1 MKRLPIRVMSAAMV
15 ASLMLSAAACNKGSG
30 AAGDGGLGGLLG
42 GGSGSGGVAVTN
54 QSRSGVKISADS
66 PWFDVKQLNV
76 NTKADPSR
84 PVEYSAQR
92 LGGID
97 KDKMLII
104 TSGSYKM
111 DDVSDAMLK
120 DANFNYADYVFNFI
134 DVIDRATGDSIKT
147 IDLSEVLDGEDY
159 LDGAELSD
167 GKIICHV
174 TSFDMNTYESISKTI
189 ELDANT
195 GAVLDSHKDNISTDS
210 YENTFKVGDY
220 VIQTEYEWTETG
232 SGYNLHLSSPDGTKN
247 VVKLGDNNSSIYD
260 IRLIIG
266 IDENTALIPATSEDG
281 WKFFELDLKSG
292 TCKELDSKDYEW
304 MNMDDVYSPYTNKA
318 GETFFTSP
326 TGVCKVNLK
335 DKVIEKLFDFSWC
348 DINRNKLAY
357 LEIADITDDTLILS
371 GEIYNPDPYNPL
383 SQSDFVMYEFTK
395 AATNPHAGK
404 TILELY
410 QNWGYTQDKIG
421 DAIVKFNQTNSEY
434 FIEVTDRYK
443 EDYSQSMFDT
453 VKNDDDYENA
463 NLDVQQKLSNQLA
476 MDILNGEG
484 PDILMNVG
492 EYGQL
497 NNSNYLVDLTTYIG
511 ELDSNKY
518 FTNVI
523 DASKVDGKLYNLP
536 ICFGIDGIQTD
547 TKYAG
552 ASGVGFT
559 TEEYEKFLKET
570 LNGKDV
576 ITSGQ
581 AVYFAKLFNTM
592 SDKFIVN
599 GKADFS
605 GPEFAAIAE
614 YVKNNVSPNAKN
626 WDEMYNDDENAYYA
640 VGVGATVFKG
650 DSYYPD
656 QYDAVYSTCYG
667 MSYYLST
674 MVQTKG
680 GTGIYGLPSA
690 DGRGPA
696 VESNLSVAVSAQ
708 SVNADAC
715 GEFVKML
722 LSDDVQLEFAK
733 KDNFVL
739 SREAFRQ
746 GAQKAIEYFNGEGYD
761 YYFGSDTK
769 NRFKFTEEH
778 IDSMENIISSS
789 SRINSA
795 DADINIILIEEMP
808 AYFSG
813 QKDLDSVIAIAQDR
827 IQKVLG
833 ERG

>member
-220 VIQTEYEWTETG
+220 VIQTEYEWTETS

-266 IDENTALIPATSEDG
+266 IDENTALIPASAEDG

-371 GEIYNPDPYNPL
+371 GENYNPDPYNPF

-614 YVKNNVSPNAKN
+614 YVKNNVSPNAMN
-626 WDEMYNDDENAYYA
+626 WDEMYNDEENAYYA

-746 GAQKAIEYFNGEGYD
+746 GAELAIEYFNGEGYD

-778 IDSMENIISSS
+778 IDSMENIISSC